1 MGASK
6 TVSDPE
12 ALSLIELSSIAV
24 GTRAVDGL
32 IKKAPVKLERVG
44 TLQPGKFAVLF
55 SGDVA
60 SVEQSF
66 EEAKRIGGRSVD
78 DQVLLPFVEPTV
90 YRAVLGA
97 IGDWT
102 GDTVGVIE
110 TSTLAATL
118 EAADAAVKGA
128 GVRVIEI
135 RLGDELGGKG
145 IAHLA
150 GEIHDVEAAI
160 EIALE
165 RVTRVDRVVQ
175 SSITPR
181 FDDELRAKLEQSTRF
196 WGGES

>member
-1 MGASK
+1 
-6 TVSDPE
+6 VSDPE

-32 IKKAPVKLERVG
+32 VKKAPIKLERVG

-66 EEAKRIGGRSVD
+66 EEALRIGGRAVD

-90 YRAVLGA
+90 YRAVLGHVA
-97 IGDWT
+97 DWT
-102 GDTVGVIE
+102 GDTIGVIE

-118 EAADAAVKGA
+118 EAADTAVKGA
-128 GVRVIEI
+128 SVRVIEI

-160 EIALE
+160 ELGAV
-165 RVTRVDRVVQ
+165 RVARADRVVQ
-175 SSITPR
+175 TSITPR
-181 FDDELRAKLEQSTRF
+181 FDDELRANLERSTRF
-196 WGGES
+196 WGGESR